1 MRPLTRAGA
10 IQLAA
15 CLIASLL
22 AILLPWEITLL
33 HASLIQGVIAAWISF
48 YTDRMAYWR
57 ALIHLFFTPALLATL
72 ALELPTYSYLAG
84 FILLALIFGRT
95 DRTQVP
101 FFLSS
106 NATIQ
111 ALAEM
116 LPADRHFRFIDLGS
130 GCGGLVCKLARQ
142 RPNGNYHGIELAML
156 PCWISK
162 LRAYLC
168 KHICRF
174 HWTDIWRHDLASYDI
189 VYAYLSPVPMPSLW
203 QKACLEM
210 RPGSLLISNTFIIPC
225 VEPSQCI
232 PLSDFGRSVLYV
244 WQIP

>member
-1 MRPLTRAGA
+1 MSLLTRACT
-10 IQLAA
+10 IQLIA

-22 AILLPWEITLL
+22 AILLPWDITLL
-33 HASLIQGVIAAWISF
+33 HASLMQGVIAAWISF
-48 YTDRMAYWR
+48 YTDRIACWR
-57 ALIHLFFTPALLATL
+57 ALIHLFFTPAVLATL

-84 FILLALIFGRT
+84 FITLALIFGRT

-106 NATIQ
+106 QATIQ
-111 ALAEM
+111 TLAEM

-142 RPNGNYHGIELAML
+142 RPNGNYHGVELAIL

-168 KHICRF
+168 KPICQF
-174 HWTDIWRHDLASYDI
+174 HWTDIWRHNLAGYDI
-189 VYAYLSPVPMPSLW
+189 VYAYLSPVPMSSLW

-210 RPGSLLISNTFIIPC
+210 RPGSLLISNTFIIPD
-225 VEPSQCI
+225 VEPSQRI
-232 PLSDFGRSVLYV
+232 PLSDFSRSVLYV